1 MWFVSVVLSASIAT
15 VSGKR
20 GFRSSG
26 SAELSEIDQRNRN
39 RSAKS
44 ISEIDQRKATTTTTT
59 TTTTAGPRFPRPRY
73 PLTVWTD
80 VDVDRGAHFQKD
92 HF

>member
-1 MWFVSVVLSASIAT
+1 MRFGWGAPAKKATTITVMTT

-39 RSAKS
+39 QSAKS
-44 ISEIDQRKATTTTTT
+44 ISDDDDDLSHQKKVSAMCC
-59 TTTTAGPRFPRPRY
+59 
-73 PLTVWTD
+73 PLYESEYDFWVCD
-80 VDVDRGAHFQKD
+80 CEV
-92 HF
+92 